1 MLHRKIEEDLK
12 NWKETKLGLFLDGPR
27 QVGKTYILNYFAKQ
41 NFKNVIYIN
50 FYEDKMAKLAL
61 DIEYENVQ
69 SFMLRLKAY
78 LNVDDIPTDTAII
91 LDEIQELKKLDIVT
105 LSKFLV
111 SSTPYRWILSGSLL
125 GVTLNN
131 IASWPMGYVTS
142 LTLYPLDFEEFLW
155 AKGIS
160 KSTIELIKD
169 CFYGRK
175 TPDEFI
181 HKKIMTCFKEYLLT
195 GGLPKAVE
203 TFVETND
210 LGKANEVFESL
221 NNYYLTDITKYAPK
235 ENRLDIMSIYELI
248 PEEINKESK
257 RFNVKDIE
265 NYKKKD
271 YKTSFNWL
279 YAAGIAIPVFNVK
292 EAETPLRLNTERT
305 LLKLFSF
312 DTGLLTYK
320 LMDPSLKIKIL
331 NEDKDINFGAIY
343 ENAVAVLLHANGFD
357 KLYYYNNKKY
367 GEVDFLI
374 ERGGEVIP
382 LEIKSG
388 KAFKTHSGIDNII
401 KIRNYNIK
409 EGYVFSNDRE
419 IKKEGSL
426 VYFPIYMIAFL
437 KKKLG
442 VHDYDSLLL
451 K

>member
-1 MLHRKIEEDLK
+1 
-12 NWKETKLGLFLDGPR
+12 
-27 QVGKTYILNYFAKQ
+27 
-41 NFKNVIYIN
+41 
-50 FYEDKMAKLAL
+50 
-61 DIEYENVQ
+61 
-69 SFMLRLKAY
+69 
-78 LNVDDIPTDTAII
+78 
-91 LDEIQELKKLDIVT
+91 
-105 LSKFLV
+105 
-111 SSTPYRWILSGSLL
+111 
-125 GVTLNN
+125 
-131 IASWPMGYVTS
+131 MGYVTS

-169 CFYGRK
+169 CFYSRK

>member
-169 CFYGRK
+169 CFYSRK

-419 IKKEGSL
+419 IKKEESL

>member
-1 MLHRKIEEDLK
+1 
-12 NWKETKLGLFLDGPR
+12 
-27 QVGKTYILNYFAKQ
+27 
-41 NFKNVIYIN
+41 
-50 FYEDKMAKLAL
+50 MAKLAL

>member
-27 QVGKTYILNYFAKQ
+27 QVGKTYILNYFSKQ

-169 CFYGRK
+169 CFYSRK

-419 IKKEGSL
+419 IKKEESL

>member
-169 CFYGRK
+169 CFYSRK

-388 KAFKTHSGIDNII
+388 KAFKIHSGIDNII

-419 IKKEGSL
+419 IKKEESL

>member
-169 CFYGRK
+169 CFYSRK

-181 HKKIMTCFKEYLLT
+181 HKKIMICFKEYLLT

>member
-169 CFYGRK
+169 CFYSRK

-221 NNYYLTDITKYAPK
+221 NNYYLTDIIKYAPK

-279 YAAGIAIPVFNVK
+279 YAVGIAIPVFNVK

-419 IKKEGSL
+419 IKKEESL

>member
-169 CFYGRK
+169 CFYSRK

>member
-169 CFYGRK
+169 CFYSRK

-305 LLKLFSF
+305 LLKFFSF

-419 IKKEGSL
+419 IKKEESL

>member
-111 SSTPYRWILSGSLL
+111 SSTSYRWILSGSLL

-169 CFYGRK
+169 CFYSRK

-419 IKKEGSL
+419 IKKEESL

>member
-169 CFYGRK
+169 CFYSRK

-409 EGYVFSNDRE
+409 EGYVLSNDRE
-419 IKKEGSL
+419 IKKEESL